1 MTESETLLV
10 ETTAHVIE
18 VSEGYLTIDTKRFPD
33 ACVCLRPQEAEEV
46 LQALLWWKYGS
57 HARAVKEQ
65 N

>member
-1 MTESETLLV
+1 MTESNTFLI

-46 LQALLWWKYGS
+46 LQALLWWKYDS
-57 HARAVKEQ
+57 HSITVQEQ